1 MGSLTQF
8 FISHPLCPP
17 PLPHPGSQH
26 SPAHPIQLMQLL
38 WGKGS
43 SSPKWAKFLLRLP
56 AGTAEKLYVLPSA
69 SFTRSARHDIGNGQ
83 EMSTLYFTA
92 AIPLHFMPH
101 LSSTPTPDL
110 ALVQPFLHKHWRL
123 IRDKVQIKSQI
134 YHLIYDYFL
143 WRRLA
148 PCFMLIYTHIWKKMH
163 VFNGWFS
170 MIHRKLKTSSY
181 LVLFLVP
188 VLQEL
193 IFLELCADMRGDDAQ
208 KRHTMSKPIRQVSA
222 FLFLSFT
229 VILVLLP
236 LKNQRQKKEQSP
248 SPCFF
253 AQSLGQQ
260 MESSTTLAFYI
271 YFIQAQK
278 TA

>member
-1 MGSLTQF
+1 MKEAGTLF
-8 FISHPLCPP
+8 HAYLYSHLKENACF
-17 PLPHPGSQH
+17 
-26 SPAHPIQLMQLL
+26 QLMIFYDPQ
-38 WGKGS
+38 K
-43 SSPKWAKFLLRLP
+43 
-56 AGTAEKLYVLPSA
+56 
-69 SFTRSARHDIGNGQ
+69 
-83 EMSTLYFTA
+83 
-92 AIPLHFMPH
+92 
-101 LSSTPTPDL
+101 
-110 ALVQPFLHKHWRL
+110 
-123 IRDKVQIKSQI
+123 IKN
-134 YHLIYDYFL
+134 L
-143 WRRLA
+143 
-148 PCFMLIYTHIWKKMH
+148 
-163 VFNGWFS
+163 
-170 MIHRKLKTSSY
+170 SY

>member
-170 MIHRKLKTSSY
+170 MIHRKLKTS
-181 LVLFLVP
+181 
-188 VLQEL
+188 
-193 IFLELCADMRGDDAQ
+193 
-208 KRHTMSKPIRQVSA
+208 
-222 FLFLSFT
+222 
-229 VILVLLP
+229 VILYSSWCLCSRNWYSWSSV
-236 LKNQRQKKEQSP
+236 QIWEVMMHKKGILWVNLSGRFQLFYFSLSQS
-248 SPCFF
+248 S
-253 AQSLGQQ
+253 
-260 MESSTTLAFYI
+260 
-271 YFIQAQK
+271 
-278 TA
+278 